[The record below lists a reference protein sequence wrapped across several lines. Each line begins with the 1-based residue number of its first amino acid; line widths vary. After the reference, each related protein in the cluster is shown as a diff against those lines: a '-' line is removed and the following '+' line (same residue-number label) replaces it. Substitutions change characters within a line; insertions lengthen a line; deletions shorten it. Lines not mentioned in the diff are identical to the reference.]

1 MDGNNLC
8 LISFFLI
15 TWQDPN
21 LFNQE
26 GSKSIIIVQVAS

>member
-8 LISFFLI
+8 LASSWSCDKIQI
-15 TWQDPN
+15 Q
-21 LFNQE
+21 FNQE